1 MHQGCLNISK
11 MKEGY
16 VISFSKLWDVRYQ
29 FSNPRYENSKL
40 SGDQIIK
47 ILEALSMSG
56 NIVAYSLSGVDLSR
70 VPEDLLASL
79 AISCRE
85 LSIANTKL
93 STGQLSAIL
102 HTVQSHYQNT
112 LEELDIREKN
122 LKYVQTKQKTGCIA
136 AQAKMHA

>member
-16 VISFSKLWDVRYQ
+16 VISFSKLWDMRYILGYG
-29 FSNPRYENSKL
+29 YENSDL
-40 SGDQIIK
+40 SGDQIIQ